1 MRIVFVLQA
10 MGTILIGLII
20 GLIIN
25 WYLMIIVVLYL
36 FIFGLVVGRIMYLT
50 EQNTRMENRVMQKA
64 ATVCVF
70 ISIRNLENVD
80 CMRYIC

>member
-36 FIFGLVVGRIMYLT
+36 FIFGLAVGRIMYLT

>member
-36 FIFGLVVGRIMYLT
+36 FTFGLVAGGVMYLT

-70 ISIRNLENVD
+70 ISIRNLEKVD
-80 CMRYIC
+80 CMRYKC